1 MYVNVLNSSSK
12 RMKVKKESIV
22 SCLTGIDTGLP
33 TIETFSLLFSFF
45 YIMDILISCIFFKN
59 S

>member
-33 TIETFSLLFSFF
+33 TIETFSLLFFF
-45 YIMDILISCIFFKN
+45 YIMDILVSCIFFLN